1 MKSTRLLGVIFN
13 ANCRWDDHVNSIVQ
27 KASQKI
33 WTLRRLK
40 SLGVSNSM
48 LVELYKLF
56 VRQGLEFAAPL
67 WTFGLTQRN
76 KADIERIQSNV
87 TNLILGRNSLT
98 YSERLRELQLTT
110 LDSRRLSLARSCSD
124 KMIKDARFSY
134 LFPMKQV
141 TSTRSRRKYVTP

>member
-1 MKSTRLLGVIFN
+1 
-13 ANCRWDDHVNSIVQ
+13 
-27 KASQKI
+27 
-33 WTLRRLK
+33 
-40 SLGVSNSM
+40 M

-141 TSTRSRRKYVTP
+141 TSTRSREKYVTPLCLTNRLKNSAIPRFIEYQNQKHMNKT